1 MLRERAIIIVRIKG
15 TMAIKTVLRIVLTIV
30 VVVLLLCQREWEL
43 Y

>member
-1 MLRERAIIIVRIKG
+1 MTIVRIKG
-15 TMAIKTVLRIVLTIV
+15 TMTTKNVLRIMLTIV

>member
-1 MLRERAIIIVRIKG
+1 MIIVRIKG
-15 TMAIKTVLRIVLTIV
+15 IITTKNVLRIVLTIV